1 MIGAIL
7 GVGAAIL
14 IGLSDLF
21 GRRVTLRSS
30 AITSSST
37 MQAFGAISVLLSLV
51 FWPGT
56 FSGRDA
62 LLGALSGAGFATG
75 LCCYYLGLT
84 RNSSAVV
91 APVAA
96 VLSALIPFGWA
107 ITRGVQVSSV
117 ALLGAA
123 LALLGLGVVTTTK
136 TPQVPITTG
145 VQLGLL
151 AGLGYGVGQAVLL
164 DIAATAG
171 PIAIASQR
179 VIAFGLMIPLALV
192 TNNRVMAPPGSK
204 RWGLLAGICVSAASI
219 AFFQGLRFDPV
230 ATVIGISLFPV
241 FSVVVGR
248 IQYQDALTRKQAV
261 GIACAVVGIIGV
273 VAG

>member
-21 GRRVTLRSS
+21 GRRVTLRSN

-107 ITRGVQVSSV
+107 ITRGVQVSGV

-219 AFFQGLRFDPV
+219 AFFQGLRFDPI

-248 IQYQDALTRKQAV
+248 IQYQDALTRKQAI